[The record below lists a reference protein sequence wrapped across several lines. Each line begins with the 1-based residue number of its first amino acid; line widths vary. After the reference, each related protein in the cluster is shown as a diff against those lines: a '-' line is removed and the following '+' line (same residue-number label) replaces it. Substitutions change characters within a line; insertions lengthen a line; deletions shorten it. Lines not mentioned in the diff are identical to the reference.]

1 MSKFEKDLAK
11 LKQNPKNVHF
21 EELEKILLRFG
32 FTKRQRG
39 SSHAVFTK
47 GKNVL
52 TVPIKRPFLK
62 SVYVRQALAV
72 IEDMID
78 LDEQEGNKG
87 VK

>member
-11 LKQNPKNVHF
+11 LKHNPKNVHF

-39 SSHAVFTK
+39 SSHVVFTK
-47 GKNVL
+47 GKNIL

-62 SVYVRQALAV
+62 AVYVKQALEV
-72 IEDMID
+72 IEEIID
-78 LDEQEGNKG
+78 LDE
-87 VK
+87 

>member
-1 MSKFEKDLAK
+1 M
-11 LKQNPKNVHF
+11 
-21 EELEKILLRFG
+21 
-32 FTKRQRG
+32 
-39 SSHAVFTK
+39 FTK

>member
-39 SSHAVFTK
+39 SSHVVFTK
-47 GKNVL
+47 GKNIL

-62 SVYVRQALAV
+62 AVYVKQALEV
-72 IEDMID
+72 IEEIID
-78 LDEQEGNKG
+78 LDE
-87 VK
+87 

>member
-1 MSKFEKDLAK
+1 MSKYEKDIAK

-32 FTKRQRG
+32 FTKRQSG
-39 SSHAVFTK
+39 SSHVVFTK

-62 SVYVRQALAV
+62 SVYIKQALAV
-72 IEDMID
+72 IEEIID
-78 LDEQEGNKG
+78 LDE
-87 VK
+87 